1 MKSQVFNFRCKKCGG
16 MKYIGDEYHAL
27 DRLWV
32 DVTCIQCAHSVDIE
46 VSKLREFLSNFQKV
60 KNVNKQ
66 NNPK

>member
-1 MKSQVFNFRCKKCGG
+1 